1 MARPTAG
8 GRGTR
13 TTLEPLPHTRNTRCP
28 CFSPQVANVRT
39 GGFEDPQAQQA
50 EHGNQRE
57 VTGVGGLA
65 GRSEQGFE
73 LQVCEPERR

>member
-1 MARPTAG
+1 VPVLLA
-8 GRGTR
+8 
-13 TTLEPLPHTRNTRCP
+13 
-28 CFSPQVANVRT
+28 QVANVRT